1 MVLSLLIP
9 NRLPGVSWPSEWTDV
24 VINIIVIDSLFLS
37 DRSCASTKKKEE
49 KHRFVFACVSWEIT
63 FLMVEGG
70 V

>member
-37 DRSCASTKKKEE
+37 DRSCASTKKK
-49 KHRFVFACVSWEIT
+49 KRNTDLFLHVFH
-63 FLMVEGG
+63 GK
-70 V
+70 